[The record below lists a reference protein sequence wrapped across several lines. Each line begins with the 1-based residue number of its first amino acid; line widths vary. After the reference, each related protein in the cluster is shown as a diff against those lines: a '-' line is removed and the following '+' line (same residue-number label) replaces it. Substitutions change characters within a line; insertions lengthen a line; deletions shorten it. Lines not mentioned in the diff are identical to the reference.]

1 VQLDELKA
9 KYDDLTF
16 EQVEGDDAFEED
28 PVGYCFVI
36 EANIHEKYGSATVM
50 VDDLPRVAFRGSTVG
65 IRKMLCRWAISR
77 EHLAYLAYELGRAE
91 MAMRFGK
98 PFMQE

>member
-16 EQVEGDDAFEED
+16 EKVEPNEAFEED
-28 PVGYCFVI
+28 TVGYCFVI
-36 EANIHEKYGSATVM
+36 EANVHEKYGSATVM
-50 VDDLPRVAFRGSTVG
+50 VDDLPRVAFRGDTVG
-65 IRKMLCRWAISR
+65 LRKMLTKWAISR
-77 EHLAYLAYELGRAE
+77 EHLAYLSYELGRAE
-91 MAMRFGK
+91 MAMRQGV